1 MKILHFTWY
10 KSRYIYFR
18 GRKSKIMKLSST
30 KMSFLLLLLGGSSL
44 VAQENKK
51 EPDFSYSVNYII
63 ERTNHFRFELDAL
76 PLGYQG
82 KHLSLGI
89 GGRVVAH
96 HFVDKLT
103 AEANFLYRYR
113 TGLLNET
120 QIGFSQNDNLHSFRG
135 IEAGFLL
142 SYSLSKKLG
151 KKDEYVTLN
160 ESRSVKTVS
169 KLPTSFFKMIDL
181 RLGMVIF
188 DLPSQLTFESS
199 TVYDNNLVYFMQN
212 TRALSLGV
220 SFKKIQHEVFTTN
233 VFGNVTHSNYGDF
246 FIDILYGLAPSF
258 PDALYRTTYA
268 ENNNLY
274 EPNAY
279 NIASS
284 TDYNNVLD
292 GLQYNRLG
300 GQIGYRTGKMRN
312 GLGATIAVAYRPGYF
327 SNAER
332 SYLDNIT
339 ANLTIAYHFVT
350 RKK

>member
-1 MKILHFTWY
+1 MFIFAST
-10 KSRYIYFR
+10 
-18 GRKSKIMKLSST
+18 KSKTMIRSIAKISLFL
-30 KMSFLLLLLGGSSL
+30 FLLTVRIA
-44 VAQENKK
+44 VAQEDEKK
-51 EPDFSYSVNYII
+51 PDFSYSVDYAI

-103 AEANFLYRYR
+103 AEANFLFRYR

-142 SYSLSKKLG
+142 SYSLSKKLT
-151 KKDEYVTLN
+151 KKDKYVTLN

-169 KLPTSFFKMIDL
+169 KLPTTFFKLIDL

-212 TRALSLGV
+212 TRSLSLGV
-220 SFKKIQHEVFTTN
+220 SFKKIQHEVFSTT
-233 VFGNVTHSNYGDF
+233 VFGEVTHSNYGDF
-246 FIDILYGLAPSF
+246 FIDVLYGLAPSF

-300 GQIGYRTGKMRN
+300 GQIGYRSGKMRN
-312 GLGATIAVAYRPGYF
+312 GLGATIAVGYRPGYF

-339 ANLTIAYHFVT
+339 ASLTIAYHFVT